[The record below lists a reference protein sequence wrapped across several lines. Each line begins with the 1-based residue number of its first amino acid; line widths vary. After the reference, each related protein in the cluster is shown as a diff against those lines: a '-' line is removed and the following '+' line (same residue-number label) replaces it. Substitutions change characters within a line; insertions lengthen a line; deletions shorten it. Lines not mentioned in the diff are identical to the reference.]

1 MDYSKKFEDYR
12 IKVEESLG
20 SLVLQKEPVS
30 LYEPIRYVLDGGG
43 KRIRPILTLFTCEAL
58 GADSD
63 LAFDAAIAIEVLH
76 NFTLV
81 HDDIMDNADTRRSR
95 LTVHKKWDENVAIL
109 SGDQLVG
116 IAYNKLLNT
125 NSLRIREIMSVFTNG
140 ILEVCEGQG
149 LDKEFELRKEVSID
163 EYLIMIEKKTSKL
176 LETCTVIGAVIADAG
191 NEEINAVRNY
201 AKNLGLAFQIQDD
214 LLDIFADEK
223 KFGKKTGGDISEG
236 KKTYLLL
243 EAMKLVTGINDKA
256 EIQKIL
262 NKESGI
268 GEKNFILNIQR
279 IYEEYG
285 IFDESK
291 KAIESFTL
299 EANKSID
306 IISNT
311 EGREMLKWFSEM
323 LLKRNY

>member
-1 MDYSKKFEDYR
+1 MDYSKIFEDYR
-12 IKVEESLG
+12 IKVEESLA
-20 SLVLQKEPVS
+20 SLVPRKEPVS
-30 LYEPIRYVLDGGG
+30 LYEPIKYVLSGGG

-58 GADSD
+58 GAAPEP
-63 LAFDAAIAIEVLH
+63 AFDAAIAIEVLH

-81 HDDIMDNADTRRSR
+81 HDDIMDNADTRRGR
-95 LTVHKKWDENVAIL
+95 MTVHKKWDRDAAIL

-116 IAYNKLLNT
+116 IAYNKLLKA
-125 NSLRIREIMSVFTNG
+125 NSHRIREIMEVFTNG

-163 EYLIMIEKKTSKL
+163 DYLIMIEKKTSKL
-176 LETCTVIGAVIADAG
+176 LETCTVIGALIADAG

-223 KFGKKTGGDISEG
+223 KFGKKSGGDISEG

-243 EAMKLVTGINDKA
+243 KAAKLVTGNKDK
-256 EIQKIL
+256 ENIKKIL
-262 NKESGI
+262 NKEAGI
-268 GEKNFILNIQR
+268 GEKDFILNIQR

-285 IFDESK
+285 IFEESK
-291 KAIESFTL
+291 KAIEGFISEADKSL
-299 EANKSID
+299 EVISSIK
-306 IISNT
+306 
-311 EGREMLKWFSEM
+311 GREMLKWFSAM
-323 LLKRNY
+323 LLNRNY

>member
-1 MDYSKKFEDYR
+1 MDYSNIFEDYR
-12 IKVEESLG
+12 IKVEDSLG
-20 SLVLQKEPVS
+20 SLVPQKEPVS

-58 GADSD
+58 GAPPEP
-63 LAFDAAIAIEVLH
+63 AFDAAIAIEVLH

-81 HDDIMDNADTRRSR
+81 HDDIMDNADTRRGR
-95 LTVHKKWDENVAIL
+95 MTVHKKWDRDVAIL

-116 IAYNKLLNT
+116 IAYNKLLKT
-125 NSLRIREIMSVFTNG
+125 NSLRIREIMDVFTQG

-176 LETCTVIGAVIADAG
+176 LETCTVIGALIADAG
-191 NEEINAVRNY
+191 GEQINAVRNY

-223 KFGKKTGGDISEG
+223 KFGKKTGGDIAEG

-243 EAMKLVTGINDKA
+243 KAAELVTGKNDRGN
-256 EIQKIL
+256 IQKIF
-262 NKESGI
+262 NKEPGI
-268 GEKNFILNIQR
+268 GEKDFILNIQR

-291 KAIESFTL
+291 KTIENFTL
-299 EANKSID
+299 EADKSLEL
-306 IISNT
+306 IST
-311 EGREMLKWFSEM
+311 GGGREMLKWFSAM
-323 LLKRNY
+323 LLNRNY